1 MVAPACCGRRLRLL
15 GARGGSGPALVM
27 RAEPFLLPDVKDN
40 RSMADDEGVLTN
52 LDNTGGAQPNGAD
65 TQPAMG
71 LLTQYVKDLSVENP
85 SAPEVFQWPEPP
97 AIDIQFNIGAEPVSA
112 DVHEV
117 ILKMTITAA
126 SQRGTAYV
134 VDLAYCGLVGMRN
147 VPEEQ
152 AHAFLYAEAP
162 RLLFPFARRVVA
174 DAVRDAGFPPLML
187 DPIDFNGLYIQRL
200 QARRAEEAAGGE
212 PIAPVTGNA

>member
-1 MVAPACCGRRLRLL
+1 MHPAQ
-15 GARGGSGPALVM
+15 
-27 RAEPFLLPDVKDN
+27 FLLPDLKDT
-40 RSMADDEGVLTN
+40 RSMADEEGVLTN
-52 LDNTGGAQPNGAD
+52 LDNPGTGEGKPNGAD
-65 TQPAMG
+65 TQPAVS
-71 LLTQYVKDLSVENP
+71 LLTQYVKDMSVENP
-85 SAPEVFQWPEPP
+85 NAPDVFQWPEAPQ
-97 AIDIQFNIGAEPVSA
+97 IDIQFNIGADPVSS

-117 ILKMTITAA
+117 TLKMTITAA
-126 SQRGTAYV
+126 SQRGKAYI

-187 DPIDFNGLYIQRL
+187 DPIDFNGVYIQRL